1 MHKHFFVAG
10 LILLLSACQQSN
22 QSSADLKPESFQ
34 VKDPS
39 ESTVRGDATFS
50 ESVDNI
56 IKRPIANYEFPDRSL
71 ADQLILHEPPSPK
84 AEKPTPKHMYFGY
97 EGHEPIPQST
107 AENRA
112 VQVVIDAADTQTNI
126 DNTGSLFIPADPHGA
141 AGPTHVVNVVNTSI
155 EIYQKDGTFVSSQ
168 SLQNFFS
175 AVTPANFTFDPK
187 VIYDQFEDR
196 FVVVTLERV
205 DTGVPATSTSAVL
218 VAVSDDSNPVGTWYT
233 TRIDVTENIGGVI
246 SWLDYPGF
254 SVDEEVVYITGNM
267 FGFSPSSFQG
277 NRLLIIDKG
286 VTGGFYDNNTAVVS
300 IIDPIPGG
308 GFGLTMQPAHVYGT
322 PTVANLGTYLTGYS
336 GLANGAGVDFI
347 QTVRV
352 DTPTGTPT
360 LTLAFIPMGD
370 VDNIAGA
377 LTDASQSGTATLL
390 SVNDRRTLNAVLR
403 GNEVWTAI
411 TVNGPAGTADAG
423 QTTAAWVEMD
433 GVNTSSIAFSDFGY
447 VGGEDIAAG
456 MFTFF
461 PAVAVNSD
469 GGLAIGFS
477 ASDGS
482 IFPSSYFTV
491 RSPGDAAG
499 TTRGSVLIRS
509 GTDFYVR
516 TFGGPRNRWGDY
528 TSTVVDPDDACFWV
542 YNKHAI
548 ARGSSTGAGDDGRW
562 STAFAHFCNSIPTAG
577 ADAISMDNGDTATEL
592 TTTET
597 SLLANDSD
605 ADSFDMLSMST
616 TAATAPNNGSLT
628 LNANGTFSYTH
639 DGSNTTS
646 DSFQYTVCD
655 DGSPVECAVGTVSVT
670 IAAPTNTPPT
680 ASPQNVGVDEDD
692 SVNITLTGNDVDG
705 DSLTFS
711 VATNPSNGSLSGTP
725 PNLIYAPDAN
735 YNGSDSF
742 TFVANDGT
750 VDSGAATVF
759 ITVTP
764 INDQPTATAQ
774 NLNTVE
780 DNALNITLAGND
792 IDGDSLT
799 FSVNSGPSNGSI
811 SGTPPNIT
819 YTPNANFNGAD
830 SFTFVANDGT
840 VDSAAATV
848 SISISAENDAPTTTA
863 QNTSVDEDDSVN
875 ITLTGNDIDGDSITF
890 SIDTN
895 PSNGSLS
902 GTPPNLIYAP
912 DADYNG
918 SDSFT
923 FIVNDGT
930 VDSAAATVSITVNPT
945 NDQPTATAQNLNTDE
960 DNALNITL
968 AGNDIDGDG
977 LTFSVSTGPSNG
989 SISGTPPNITY
1000 TPNTNFNGADSFTF
1014 VANDG
1019 TVDSA
1024 AATISITVNPINDQP
1039 TADAQNTSVD
1049 EDDSVN
1055 ITLTGNDIDGDSITF
1070 SIDTNPSNGSLSGTP
1085 PNLIYAPDA
1094 DYNGSDSF
1102 TFIVNDG
1109 TVDSAAAT
1117 VSITV
1122 NPTNDQP
1129 TANAQNLNTDEDNA
1143 LNITL
1148 AGNDIDGDGLTFSV
1162 STSPSNGSISGTPP
1176 NITYTPNANFNGAD
1190 SFTFVANDGTVDS
1203 AAATISITVNP
1214 INDQPTADA
1223 QNVNVD
1229 EDDSANITLTGNDV
1243 DGDGLTFSIVS
1254 GPSDGALSGT
1264 PPNLIY
1270 APDADYNGSDSF
1282 TFIVNDGN
1290 LDSVA
1295 ATVSIT
1301 VAPTNDQPTA
1311 NSQNLNTDE
1320 DNSLNITL
1328 SGGDI
1333 DGDSLTFSVLSGP
1346 SNGSISGTPPN
1357 IVYTPAANFNGADS
1371 FTFVANDGSL
1381 NSVAATVNIDVAA
1394 VNDQPVATG
1403 QNLNVDEDDSVNVTL
1418 SGTDVENS
1426 PLTFN
1431 VVTGPSNG
1439 SLSGT
1444 PPNLIYAP
1452 DADYNGPDSFTF
1464 TVNDGD
1470 LDSAVATINLTVAA
1484 TNDQPTATAQNLN
1497 TDEDTP
1503 LGVTLSG
1510 NDIDG
1515 DGLSFSVV
1523 TGPSNGGL
1531 SGTPPNLTYTP
1542 DANFNGADS
1551 FTFVANDGTVD
1562 SVAATVNID
1571 VAAVNDQPTADPQ
1584 NANVDEDNSVNI
1596 TLTGNDV
1603 DGDGLTFSVVN
1614 GPSNGGLTGTAPNL
1628 TYTPDP
1634 GFNGADSFTFVT
1646 NDGLL
1651 DSAQATVNIT
1661 VNAQNDVPTAIT
1673 QNLNTD
1679 EDVALNITLSGN
1691 DPDGD
1696 SLTFSVASGPS
1707 NGSLSGTP
1715 PNLTYTPDADFNGS
1729 DSFTFVANDGQ
1740 VDSAAATINIDVAAV
1755 NDQPT
1760 ADAQNV
1766 NVDEDNSVNI
1776 TLTGNDVDGDGL
1788 TFAVVNGPSNGSL
1801 SGTAP
1806 NLTYTPNS
1814 EFNGADSFTF
1824 VTNDGLVDSTQA
1836 TVNITVNAQNDVP
1849 TAITQNLNTDE
1860 DIALN
1865 ITLSGDDSDGD
1876 GLTFAVVTGPSNG
1889 SLSGT
1894 PPNLT
1899 YTPDADFNGSDSF
1912 TFVANDGQVDSAA
1925 ATINIDVAAINDAPT
1940 AVVDSYDLP
1949 ELVTSNIDAA
1959 AGVLANDTDVEGDSL
1974 TAVLISDVSNGTL
1987 TLNSDGSFTYT
1998 PTGRFPET
2006 DSFTYQATDGND
2018 NSTTVTVNINIT
2030 DVIFENGFE

>member
-84 AEKPTPKHMYFGY
+84 AEKPTPKHMYVGY

-218 VAVSDDSNPVGTWYT
+218 VAVSDDSNPVGTWYA
-233 TRIDVTENIGGVI
+233 TRIDVTEDIGGVI

-277 NRLLIIDKG
+277 NRILIIDKG

-300 IIDPIPGG
+300 ILDPIPAGA
-308 GFGLTMQPAHVYGT
+308 FGLTMQPAHVYGT
-322 PTVANLGTYLTGYS
+322 PTVATLGTYLTGYS
-336 GLANGAGVDFI
+336 GLAGGTTDFLQVI
-347 QTVRV
+347 RV
-352 DTPTGTPT
+352 DNPTGTPT
-360 LTLAFIPMGD
+360 FTNTFVPMGD
-370 VDNIAGA
+370 VDDISGA
-377 LTDASQSGTATLL
+377 LTNASQSGTATLL

-403 GNEVWTAI
+403 GDDIWTAT
-411 TVNGPAGTADAG
+411 TVNGPVGTTDAG
-423 QTTAAWVEMD
+423 QTTAAWVELS
-433 GVNTSSIAFSDFGY
+433 GVNTSTIAFSDFGY
-447 VGGEDIAAG
+447 IGGEDIAAG
-456 MFTFF
+456 TFTFF

-516 TFGGPRNRWGDY
+516 TFGGANNRWGDY

-548 ARGSSTGAGDDGRW
+548 ARGSSTGPGDDGRW

-577 ADAISMDNGDTATEL
+577 ADTISMDNGDTATEL

-655 DGSPVECAVGTVSVT
+655 DGSPIECAVGTVSVT
-670 IAAPTNTPPT
+670 IAAVANTPPT
-680 ASPQNVGVDEDD
+680 ANPQNVGVDEDD
-692 SVNITLTGNDVDG
+692 SVNITLTGSDNENDP
-705 DSLTFS
+705 LTFS
-711 VATNPSNGSLSGTP
+711 IAS
-725 PNLIYAPDAN
+725 
-735 YNGSDSF
+735 
-742 TFVANDGT
+742 
-750 VDSGAATVF
+750 
-759 ITVTP
+759 
-764 INDQPTATAQ
+764 
-774 NLNTVE
+774 
-780 DNALNITLAGND
+780 
-792 IDGDSLT
+792 
-799 FSVNSGPSNGSI
+799 
-811 SGTPPNIT
+811 
-819 YTPNANFNGAD
+819 
-830 SFTFVANDGT
+830 
-840 VDSAAATV
+840 
-848 SISISAENDAPTTTA
+848 
-863 QNTSVDEDDSVN
+863 
-875 ITLTGNDIDGDSITF
+875 
-890 SIDTN
+890 N

-977 LTFSVSTGPSNG
+977 LTFSVST
-989 SISGTPPNITY
+989 
-1000 TPNTNFNGADSFTF
+1000 
-1014 VANDG
+1014 
-1019 TVDSA
+1019 
-1024 AATISITVNPINDQP
+1024 
-1039 TADAQNTSVD
+1039 
-1049 EDDSVN
+1049 
-1055 ITLTGNDIDGDSITF
+1055 
-1070 SIDTNPSNGSLSGTP
+1070 
-1085 PNLIYAPDA
+1085 
-1094 DYNGSDSF
+1094 
-1102 TFIVNDG
+1102 
-1109 TVDSAAAT
+1109 
-1117 VSITV
+1117 
-1122 NPTNDQP
+1122 
-1129 TANAQNLNTDEDNA
+1129 
-1143 LNITL
+1143 
-1148 AGNDIDGDGLTFSV
+1148 
-1162 STSPSNGSISGTPP
+1162 SPSNGSISGTPP
-1176 NITYTPNANFNGAD
+1176 NITYTPNANFNGSD
-1190 SFTFVANDGTVDS
+1190 SFTFVANDGTEDS

-1243 DGDGLTFSIVS
+1243 DGDGLTFS
-1254 GPSDGALSGT
+1254 
-1264 PPNLIY
+1264 
-1270 APDADYNGSDSF
+1270 
-1282 TFIVNDGN
+1282 
-1290 LDSVA
+1290 
-1295 ATVSIT
+1295 
-1301 VAPTNDQPTA
+1301 
-1311 NSQNLNTDE
+1311 
-1320 DNSLNITL
+1320 
-1328 SGGDI
+1328 
-1333 DGDSLTFSVLSGP
+1333 
-1346 SNGSISGTPPN
+1346 
-1357 IVYTPAANFNGADS
+1357 
-1371 FTFVANDGSL
+1371 
-1381 NSVAATVNIDVAA
+1381 
-1394 VNDQPVATG
+1394 VAT
-1403 QNLNVDEDDSVNVTL
+1403 N
-1418 SGTDVENS
+1418 
-1426 PLTFN
+1426 
-1431 VVTGPSNG
+1431 PSNG

-1452 DADYNGPDSFTF
+1452 DADYNGPDSFTYIA
-1464 TVNDGD
+1464 NDGAE
-1470 LDSAVATINLTVAA
+1470 DSAAA
-1484 TNDQPTATAQNLN
+1484 TVTIAVAPQNDQPTAAAQSLN
-1497 TDEDTP
+1497 TDEDTA
-1503 LGVTLSG
+1503 LNIVLDG

-1515 DGLSFSVV
+1515 DNLTFSVD
-1523 TGPSNGGL
+1523 TGPSNGSI
-1531 SGTPPNLTYTP
+1531 SGTPPNVTYT
-1542 DANFNGADS
+1542 
-1551 FTFVANDGTVD
+1551 
-1562 SVAATVNID
+1562 
-1571 VAAVNDQPTADPQ
+1571 
-1584 NANVDEDNSVNI
+1584 
-1596 TLTGNDV
+1596 
-1603 DGDGLTFSVVN
+1603 
-1614 GPSNGGLTGTAPNL
+1614 SN
-1628 TYTPDP
+1628 
-1634 GFNGADSFTFVT
+1634 
-1646 NDGLL
+1646 
-1651 DSAQATVNIT
+1651 
-1661 VNAQNDVPTAIT
+1661 
-1673 QNLNTD
+1673 
-1679 EDVALNITLSGN
+1679 
-1691 DPDGD
+1691 
-1696 SLTFSVASGPS
+1696 
-1707 NGSLSGTP
+1707 
-1715 PNLTYTPDADFNGS
+1715 ADFNGS
-1729 DSFTFVANDGQ
+1729 DSFTFVANDGT
-1740 VDSAAATINIDVAAV
+1740 VDSAAATVSITIAAV
-1755 NDQPT
+1755 NDP
-1760 ADAQNV
+1760 
-1766 NVDEDNSVNI
+1766 
-1776 TLTGNDVDGDGL
+1776 
-1788 TFAVVNGPSNGSL
+1788 
-1801 SGTAP
+1801 
-1806 NLTYTPNS
+1806 
-1814 EFNGADSFTF
+1814 
-1824 VTNDGLVDSTQA
+1824 
-1836 TVNITVNAQNDVP
+1836 
-1849 TAITQNLNTDE
+1849 
-1860 DIALN
+1860 
-1865 ITLSGDDSDGD
+1865 
-1876 GLTFAVVTGPSNG
+1876 
-1889 SLSGT
+1889 
-1894 PPNLT
+1894 
-1899 YTPDADFNGSDSF
+1899 
-1912 TFVANDGQVDSAA
+1912 
-1925 ATINIDVAAINDAPT
+1925 PT

-2006 DSFTYQATDGND
+2006 DSFTYQANDGSD
-2018 NSTTVTVNINIT
+2018 NSTTVTVTINIT
-2030 DVIFENGFE
+2030 DLIFENGFE